1 MTYFDPTEKKIE
13 CWRYT
18 DKGSENFTFDYSGRP

>member
-13 CWRYT
+13 CWRYKEDGT
-18 DKGSENFTFDYSGRP
+18 ENFTYDYSGH